1 MRQLKMQGFI
11 LLGFC
16 NTFLKKYESEKEKFF
31 VILSDSRRVR
41 QRLNPSTFRL
51 PLNVTHLSSH
61 SRIHTFVLLKKLIQY
76 NQDISNIP
84 LPKSLNDP
92 FLVADEQH
100 PLVILAV
107 DQLQEHLKT
116 QTEWQH
122 NFGLQE
128 SAVGKPIGKMFG
140 VMVVKDED
148 ENVGF
153 LAAFSGKLAGGNH
166 HSIFVPP
173 VFDSLSEDEF
183 LNKGMRALKVIN
195 DEIKQLELAGCKATH
210 QLMMLKEKRRA
221 HSQQLQ
227 SQLFD
232 AYKFSNTAGELR
244 TPKNLF
250 ATPPAGAGECAAPK
264 LLQYAYQQD
273 LTPLAIA
280 EFWWGAPPTS
290 TITSRIHGHYYPAC
304 EDKCR
309 GVLGWMLN

>member
-1 MRQLKMQGFI
+1 M
-11 LLGFC
+11 
-16 NTFLKKYESEKEKFF
+16 EKSLEENRSAIF
-31 VILSDSRRVR
+31 VV
-41 QRLNPSTFRL
+41 
-51 PLNVTHLSSH
+51 
-61 SRIHTFVLLKKLIQY
+61 LKKLIAY

-84 LPKSLNDP
+84 LPDSLNDP
-92 FLVADEQH
+92 FEIANEPH
-100 PLVILAV
+100 PLSLLAV
-107 DQLQEHLKT
+107 AQLQEHLST

-128 SAVGKPIGKMFG
+128 SAAGKPIGKMFG
-140 VMVVKDED
+140 ILVVQTTNGDL
-148 ENVGF
+148 GF

-166 HSIFVPP
+166 HSYFVPP

-183 LNKGMRALKVIN
+183 LNCGMRALKVIN
-195 DEIKQLELAGCKATH
+195 DEIRQIELAGCKATH
-210 QLMMLKEKRRA
+210 QLMLLKEKRRA

-232 AYKFSNTAGELR
+232 AYKFSNAAGELR
-244 TPKNLF
+244 TPKDLF

-273 LTPLAIA
+273 LTPLVIA

-290 TITSRIHGHYYPAC
+290 TTTSRIHGYFYPAC

-309 GVLGWMLN
+309 GVLRWMLG